1 MRFLHLAD
9 LHLGKRV
16 NEFPMI
22 EDQKYVLKQ
31 VLNIIDEHN
40 VQSVLMAGDIYDKSV
55 PSAEAV
61 LLLNDFLTELSKKEI
76 KTFVISGNHDS
87 AERIGFGS
95 DIMSLAGI
103 HMAKPY
109 AGQVEEVIM
118 EDAYGEIGIYMLPFV
133 KPATVK
139 YVHKEEEI
147 NTYNEAVA
155 VVMKNLN
162 LDIKRRNIL
171 IAHQYVRGADRCD
184 SENIS
189 VGGMDEVAAEH
200 FKKFDYVALGHLH
213 GPQHVHS
220 EKIRY
225 AGTLLKYSFSEVNH
239 RKNALIVEIGEK
251 GNIHFEK
258 IDIKPL
264 HDMQE
269 IKGTY
274 QELTAKSFYEHMDTD
289 DYFHVTLTDEEDKIN
304 ALELLRTIYPNI
316 MRLDYDNQ
324 RTRQNQ
330 DVMLTENVEEK
341 SPIDLFEEFYE
352 MQNNVSM
359 TEAQKDMIKELVEK
373 VWEVD

>member
-16 NEFPMI
+16 NEFSMI

-31 VLNIIDEHN
+31 ILNIIDEHH

-61 LLLNDFLTELSKKEI
+61 LLLNDFLTELSKKSI
-76 KTFVISGNHDS
+76 QTFVISGNHDS
-87 AERIGFGS
+87 AERIGFGA

-103 HMAKPY
+103 YMAKPY
-109 AGQVEEVIM
+109 DGFIEKITVEDEF
-118 EDAYGEIGIYMLPFV
+118 GEIDIHMLPFV

-139 YVHKEEEI
+139 HAYKEEEI
-147 NTYNEAVA
+147 STYDEAIA
-155 VVMKNLN
+155 VVMEHT
-162 LDIKRRNIL
+162 DIDTAKRNIL

-189 VGGMDEVAAEH
+189 IGGVDEVSGKH
-200 FKKFDYVALGHLH
+200 FKAFDYVALGHLH
-213 GPQHVHS
+213 GPQHVYS
-220 EKIRY
+220 ENIRY
-225 AGTLLKYSFSEVNH
+225 AGTLLKYSFSEIKH
-239 RKNALIVEIGEK
+239 HKNALIVDMGEK
-251 GNIHFEK
+251 GDITYEEIPIH
-258 IDIKPL
+258 PL

-274 QELTAKSFYEHMDTD
+274 DELTSKSFYEEMNTA

-316 MRLDYDNQ
+316 MKLDYDNQ
-324 RTRQNQ
+324 RTRQNRE
-330 DVMLTENVEEK
+330 VLVTEGVEEK
-341 SPIDLFEEFYE
+341 SPTELFEEFYE
-352 MQNNVSM
+352 MQNNVPM
-359 TEAQKDMIKELVEK
+359 TEAQKDIIKELVEII
-373 VWEVD
+373 WEAD

>member
-16 NEFPMI
+16 NEFSMI

-61 LLLNDFLTELSKKEI
+61 LLLNDFLTELSEKEI

-109 AGQVEEVIM
+109 TGEVEHITV
-118 EDAYGEIGIYMLPFV
+118 EDEHGEITIYMLPFV

-139 YVHKEEEI
+139 HVHKEEEI
-147 NTYNEAVA
+147 NTYDEAVS
-155 VVMKNLN
+155 VVIKNVK
-162 LDIKRRNIL
+162 LDTNKRNIL
-171 IAHQYVRGADRCD
+171 IAHQYVSGGDKCD

-189 VGGMDEVAAEH
+189 VGGIDEVSGEH

-213 GPQHVHS
+213 GPQHVYS

-239 RKNALIVEIGEK
+239 NKNALIVNIGEK
-251 GNIHFEK
+251 GNIDFEK
-258 IDIKPL
+258 INIKPL
-264 HDMQE
+264 HDMKE

-274 QELTAKSFYEHMDTD
+274 QELTAKGFYEDMDTN
-289 DYFHVTLTDEEDKIN
+289 DYFHVTLTDEEDKVN

-330 DVMLTENVEEK
+330 NVMLTQSVEEK

-352 MQNNVSM
+352 MQNNVPM
-359 TEAQKDMIKELVEK
+359 TEAQKNIVKELVEK
-373 VWEVD
+373 VWEVN